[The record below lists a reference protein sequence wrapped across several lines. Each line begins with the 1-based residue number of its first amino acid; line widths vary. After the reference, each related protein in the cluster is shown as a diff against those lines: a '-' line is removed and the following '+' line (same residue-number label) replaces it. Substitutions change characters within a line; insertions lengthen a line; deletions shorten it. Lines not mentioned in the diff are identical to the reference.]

1 MDSKSAHS
9 KNLRVAFVICRDD
22 TQLVLSPSGEIKVNA
37 SDFALR
43 VIFEKSKN
51 ENQGN
56 CWNSLIVPN
65 TTAWLEMT
73 GATVLK
79 VSEIGQS
86 AAELLN
92 RIRRQE
98 EGSETQAPD
107 T

>member
-1 MDSKSAHS
+1 
-9 KNLRVAFVICRDD
+9 
-22 TQLVLSPSGEIKVNA
+22 
-37 SDFALR
+37 
-43 VIFEKSKN
+43 
-51 ENQGN
+51 
-56 CWNSLIVPN
+56 
-65 TTAWLEMT
+65 MT